1 MVVVLTDPK
10 ATAMPFT
17 PYQSDFDADTL
28 QVLQSAFDRACL
40 ALLDLPDVH
49 IDEQMARDLI
59 ARRIVAA
66 AHEHGERDP
75 DRLVRYALEAFET

>member
-1 MVVVLTDPK
+1 
-10 ATAMPFT
+10 MPFT
-17 PYQSDFDADTL
+17 PYRSKFDADTL
-28 QVLQSAFDRACL
+28 RVLHDAFDMACL
-40 ALLDLPDVH
+40 ELLDLPEVH

>member
-1 MVVVLTDPK
+1 
-10 ATAMPFT
+10 MPFT
-17 PYQSDFDADTL
+17 PYQSEFDADTL
-28 QVLQSAFDRACL
+28 RVLHEAFDRACL

-75 DRLVRYALEAFET
+75 KRLKDYALEGFSL

>member
-1 MVVVLTDPK
+1 
-10 ATAMPFT
+10 MPFT
-17 PYQSDFDADTL
+17 PYESEFDADTL
-28 QVLQSAFDRACL
+28 RVLHDAFDMACL
-40 ALLDLPDVH
+40 EILDLPEVH

-66 AHEHGERDP
+66 AHEHRERDP